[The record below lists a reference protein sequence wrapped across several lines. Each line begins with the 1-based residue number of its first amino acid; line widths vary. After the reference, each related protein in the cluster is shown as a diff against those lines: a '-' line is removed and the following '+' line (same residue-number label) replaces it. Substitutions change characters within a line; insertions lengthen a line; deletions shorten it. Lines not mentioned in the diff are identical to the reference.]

1 MHMLLDIA
9 VSKSVIIIMF
19 MNILNFK
26 IDLTLSIS
34 IPYN

>member
-9 VSKSVIIIMF
+9 VSKSVITMF